1 MKKDDRVFL
10 TPEQAEE
17 RIRSI
22 ARDLRQR
29 YVGIAEVRVDS
40 EEHQYYSV
48 VPNNPNAC
56 GFSFILD
63 QWLDFEAAGR
73 RWELDWT
80 EEGIRVFW
88 RLVASVAAGRIPTHK
103 AVVKTFVEIAPEDGE
118 AQHST
123 VVSGLLSLFAPRDK
137 IATTFEPW

>member
-1 MKKDDRVFL
+1 VKNDDRVFL
-10 TPEQAEE
+10 TPDEAEE

-22 ARDLRQR
+22 ASDLRRIYAGVADVQ
-29 YVGIAEVRVDS
+29 IDS

-48 VPNNPNAC
+48 SPINPKAC

-63 QWLDFEAAGR
+63 QWLDIEPAGG

-80 EEGIRVFW
+80 EDGIRRFW
-88 RLVASVAAGRIPTHK
+88 RMVESIAAGRIVAHQGQRK
-103 AVVKTFVEIAPEDGE
+103 SYVEIALDDGE
-118 AQHST
+118 IERST
-123 VVSGLLSLFAPRDK
+123 VMSGLFGLFAPRNK